1 MDIKICKKFNL
12 CIKDFLHDIL
22 VISSIDKLKSLSN
35 KINKLYSINICSRL
49 IITKFIE
56 NIVPLNE
63 YIKNQ
68 NSAIFKILIEK
79 EGKGDLFELMK
90 ELHLMWGNINENNKR
105 KIFEY
110 LLVLNYYCEEYIRNH
125 IKKKGLHL

>member
-1 MDIKICKKFNL
+1 MDVQICKNFNL
-12 CIKDFLHDIL
+12 CIQDFLKNLLI
-22 VISSIDKLKSLSN
+22 ISSIDSLKNLSK
-35 KINKLYSINICSRL
+35 KINKLYKVNICSKI

-68 NSAIFKILIEK
+68 NCELFKLLIEK
-79 EGKGDLFELMK
+79 EGKGEFFELMK
-90 ELHLMWGNINENNKR
+90 ELHEMWNKINSNNKR

-110 LLVLNYYCEEYIRNH
+110 LLVLNYYGEEYLRH
-125 IKKKGLHL
+125 YIKSR